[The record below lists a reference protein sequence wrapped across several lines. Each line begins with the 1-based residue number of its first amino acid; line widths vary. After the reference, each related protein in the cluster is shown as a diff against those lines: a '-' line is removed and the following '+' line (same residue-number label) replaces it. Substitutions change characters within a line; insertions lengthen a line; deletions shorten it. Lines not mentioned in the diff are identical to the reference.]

1 MLLMT
6 MIRNF
11 LYFLALVS
19 VLSGC
24 CSEKDRQIRDTLKEL
39 DEGCCSE
46 KDRQIRDTLKELDD
60 VISRQEEIESA
71 KDSYIELIKGR
82 YSEAMSPDEKYTILD
97 ELYNEY
103 YNYNIDSAIFYA
115 RTKLDIAFDA
125 AEQDLVD
132 DAILDIADRYVMSG
146 MYLAAHDIISEISAD
161 RLDVLLVP
169 RYYHIWHSLYTGLE
183 DGCDDQVQ
191 KTEYRKL
198 KQQYREQLFSLLGKD
213 DISRLYVMADIYV
226 DEGRADELLDTL
238 NAKFNEDIP
247 IHDKAVLSY
256 IYANISDS
264 YGHDDDA
271 TLYFAKSAIFDLMT
285 PVHEYKSLYELAS
298 KLYDAGDIK
307 RAYRYISRS
316 INDAITANALINIQ
330 SINRSLPIISRSYH
344 TQMLHNRRQLSV
356 LSGILG
362 IMAVLLIGAVIVTL
376 KEQRKARQAEKR
388 TSEINE
394 ELKAINRKME
404 EYILLLKES
413 NNIKEI
419 YIGRYIDLCSEYI
432 GRMERYRSMLNRT
445 ARTEGFEAVR
455 NALKSSEF
463 IDKELNEFYEQFDA
477 TFLQLFPDFIK
488 DLNALLQ
495 PDKRIELKTR
505 DGIMTTELRIFALI
519 RLGITDS
526 VKIAEFL
533 RRSVS
538 TVYNYR
544 VKMRNAALNSRE
556 DFEKQIMGIGKLS

>member
-6 MIRNF
+6 MKRNF

-19 VLSGC
+19 VLS
-24 CSEKDRQIRDTLKEL
+24 
-39 DEGCCSE
+39 GCCSE

-82 YSEAMSPDEKYTILD
+82 YSEAMSPDEKYTIFD

-115 RTKLDIAFDA
+115 RTKLNIAFDA

-226 DEGRADELLDTL
+226 DEGRADKLLDTL

>member
-1 MLLMT
+1 MT
-6 MIRNF
+6 MKRNF

-19 VLSGC
+19 VLS
-24 CSEKDRQIRDTLKEL
+24 
-39 DEGCCSE
+39 GCCSE

-82 YSEAMSPDEKYTILD
+82 YSEAMSPDERYTILD

-344 TQMLHNRRQLSV
+344 SQMLHNRRQLSV

>member
-6 MIRNF
+6 MKRNF

-39 DEGCCSE
+39 DN
-46 KDRQIRDTLKELDD
+46 

-376 KEQRKARQAEKR
+376 KEQRKARQAGKR

-544 VKMRNAALNSRE
+544 VKMRNAAFNSRE

>member
-1 MLLMT
+1 MT
-6 MIRNF
+6 MKRNF

-19 VLSGC
+19 VLS
-24 CSEKDRQIRDTLKEL
+24 
-39 DEGCCSE
+39 GCCSE

-82 YSEAMSPDEKYTILD
+82 YSEAMSHDEKYSIFD

-183 DGCDDQVQ
+183 DGCDDPVQ

-344 TQMLHNRRQLSV
+344 SQMLHNRRQLSV

-376 KEQRKARQAEKR
+376 REQRKARQAEKR

>member
-6 MIRNF
+6 MKRNF

-19 VLSGC
+19 VLS
-24 CSEKDRQIRDTLKEL
+24 
-39 DEGCCSE
+39 GCCSE

-82 YSEAMSPDEKYTILD
+82 YSEAMSHDEKYTILD

-183 DGCDDQVQ
+183 DGCDDPVQ

-495 PDKRIELKTR
+495 TDKRIELKTR

>member
-1 MLLMT
+1 MT
-6 MIRNF
+6 MKRNF

-19 VLSGC
+19 VLS
-24 CSEKDRQIRDTLKEL
+24 
-39 DEGCCSE
+39 GCCSE

-82 YSEAMSPDEKYTILD
+82 YSEAMSPDEKYTIFD

-115 RTKLDIAFDA
+115 RSKLNIAFDA

-183 DGCDDQVQ
+183 DGCDDPVQ

-477 TFLQLFPDFIK
+477 TFLQLFPDFTK

>member
-1 MLLMT
+1 MT
-6 MIRNF
+6 MKRNF

-19 VLSGC
+19 VLS
-24 CSEKDRQIRDTLKEL
+24 
-39 DEGCCSE
+39 GCCSE

-82 YSEAMSPDEKYTILD
+82 YSEAMSPDEKYSIFD

-183 DGCDDQVQ
+183 DGCDDPVQ

-376 KEQRKARQAEKR
+376 REQRKARQAEKR

-488 DLNALLQ
+488 DLNSLLQ

>member
-1 MLLMT
+1 
-6 MIRNF
+6 
-11 LYFLALVS
+11 
-19 VLSGC
+19 
-24 CSEKDRQIRDTLKEL
+24 
-39 DEGCCSE
+39 
-46 KDRQIRDTLKELDD
+46 
-60 VISRQEEIESA
+60 
-71 KDSYIELIKGR
+71 
-82 YSEAMSPDEKYTILD
+82 
-97 ELYNEY
+97 
-103 YNYNIDSAIFYA
+103 
-115 RTKLDIAFDA
+115 
-125 AEQDLVD
+125 
-132 DAILDIADRYVMSG
+132 
-146 MYLAAHDIISEISAD
+146 
-161 RLDVLLVP
+161 
-169 RYYHIWHSLYTGLE
+169 
-183 DGCDDQVQ
+183 
-191 KTEYRKL
+191 
-198 KQQYREQLFSLLGKD
+198 
-213 DISRLYVMADIYV
+213 
-226 DEGRADELLDTL
+226 
-238 NAKFNEDIP
+238 
-247 IHDKAVLSY
+247 
-256 IYANISDS
+256 
-264 YGHDDDA
+264 
-271 TLYFAKSAIFDLMT
+271 MT

-344 TQMLHNRRQLSV
+344 SQMLHNRRQLSV

-376 KEQRKARQAEKR
+376 REQRKARQAEKR

>member
-6 MIRNF
+6 MKRNF

-24 CSEKDRQIRDTLKEL
+24 CSEKDRQIQDTLKEL
-39 DEGCCSE
+39 DN
-46 KDRQIRDTLKELDD
+46 

-183 DGCDDQVQ
+183 DGCDDPVQ

-226 DEGRADELLDTL
+226 DEGRADKLLDTL

-495 PDKRIELKTR
+495 SDKRIELKTR

>member
-6 MIRNF
+6 MKRNF

-19 VLSGC
+19 VLS
-24 CSEKDRQIRDTLKEL
+24 
-39 DEGCCSE
+39 GCCSE

-183 DGCDDQVQ
+183 DGCDDPVQ

-198 KQQYREQLFSLLGKD
+198 KQQYREQLFSLLGKN

-376 KEQRKARQAEKR
+376 KEQRKARQAGKR

-544 VKMRNAALNSRE
+544 VKMRNAAFNSRE

>member
-6 MIRNF
+6 MKRNF
-11 LYFLALVS
+11 LYFLALMS
-19 VLSGC
+19 VLS
-24 CSEKDRQIRDTLKEL
+24 
-39 DEGCCSE
+39 GCCSE

-376 KEQRKARQAEKR
+376 KEQRKARRAEKR

-544 VKMRNAALNSRE
+544 VKMRNAAFNSRE

>member
-1 MLLMT
+1 MT
-6 MIRNF
+6 MKRNF
-11 LYFLALVS
+11 LYFFALVS

-24 CSEKDRQIRDTLKEL
+24 S
-39 DEGCCSE
+39 SE

-183 DGCDDQVQ
+183 DGCDDPVQ

-362 IMAVLLIGAVIVTL
+362 IMAVLLIGAVTVTL
-376 KEQRKARQAEKR
+376 KEQRKARQAGKR

-495 PDKRIELKTR
+495 SDKRIELKTR

>member
-1 MLLMT
+1 MT
-6 MIRNF
+6 MKRNF
-11 LYFLALVS
+11 LYFFALVS
-19 VLSGC
+19 VLS
-24 CSEKDRQIRDTLKEL
+24 
-39 DEGCCSE
+39 GCCSE

-183 DGCDDQVQ
+183 DGCDDPVQ

-264 YGHDDDA
+264 YGHYDDA

-495 PDKRIELKTR
+495 SDKRIELKTR

>member
-6 MIRNF
+6 MKRNF

-19 VLSGC
+19 VLS
-24 CSEKDRQIRDTLKEL
+24 
-39 DEGCCSE
+39 GCCSE

-115 RTKLDIAFDA
+115 RTKLDLAFDA

-344 TQMLHNRRQLSV
+344 SQMLHNRRQLSV
-356 LSGILG
+356 LTGILG

-376 KEQRKARQAEKR
+376 KEQRKARQAGKR

>member
-1 MLLMT
+1 MT
-6 MIRNF
+6 MKRNF

-39 DEGCCSE
+39 DN
-46 KDRQIRDTLKELDD
+46 

-82 YSEAMSPDEKYTILD
+82 YSEAMSPDEKYTIFD

-115 RTKLDIAFDA
+115 RSKLDIAFDA

-376 KEQRKARQAEKR
+376 KEQRKARQAGKR

>member
-19 VLSGC
+19 VLS
-24 CSEKDRQIRDTLKEL
+24 
-39 DEGCCSE
+39 GCCSE

-344 TQMLHNRRQLSV
+344 SQMLHNRRQLSV

-376 KEQRKARQAEKR
+376 KEQRKARRAEKR

>member
-6 MIRNF
+6 MKRNF

-19 VLSGC
+19 VLS
-24 CSEKDRQIRDTLKEL
+24 
-39 DEGCCSE
+39 GCCSE

-344 TQMLHNRRQLSV
+344 SQMLHNRRQLSV

>member
-6 MIRNF
+6 MKRNF

-19 VLSGC
+19 VLS
-24 CSEKDRQIRDTLKEL
+24 
-39 DEGCCSE
+39 GCCSE

-115 RTKLDIAFDA
+115 RSKLDIAFDA

-183 DGCDDQVQ
+183 DGCDDPVQ

-356 LSGILG
+356 LTGILG

-376 KEQRKARQAEKR
+376 KEQRKARQAGKR

-445 ARTEGFEAVR
+445 ARTEGFDAVR

-544 VKMRNAALNSRE
+544 VKMRNAAFNSRE

>member
-1 MLLMT
+1 MT
-6 MIRNF
+6 MKRNF
-11 LYFLALVS
+11 LYFFALVS

-24 CSEKDRQIRDTLKEL
+24 CSEKDRQIRE
-39 DEGCCSE
+39 
-46 KDRQIRDTLKELDD
+46 TLKELDD

-183 DGCDDQVQ
+183 DGCDDPVQ

>member
-6 MIRNF
+6 MKRNF

-39 DEGCCSE
+39 D
-46 KDRQIRDTLKELDD
+46 D
-60 VISRQEEIESA
+60 VISRQDEIESA

-183 DGCDDQVQ
+183 DGCDDPVQ

-226 DEGRADELLDTL
+226 DEGRADKLLDTL

-544 VKMRNAALNSRE
+544 VKMRNAAFNSRE

>member
-1 MLLMT
+1 MT
-6 MIRNF
+6 MKRNF
-11 LYFLALVS
+11 LYFFALVS
-19 VLSGC
+19 VLS
-24 CSEKDRQIRDTLKEL
+24 
-39 DEGCCSE
+39 GCCSE

-183 DGCDDQVQ
+183 DGCDDPVQ

-394 ELKAINRKME
+394 ELKAINRKMQ

-488 DLNALLQ
+488 DLNSLLQ
-495 PDKRIELKTR
+495 TDKRIELKTR

>member
-1 MLLMT
+1 MLLRT
-6 MIRNF
+6 MKRNF

-19 VLSGC
+19 VLS
-24 CSEKDRQIRDTLKEL
+24 
-39 DEGCCSE
+39 GCCSE

-71 KDSYIELIKGR
+71 KDSYIDLIKGR
-82 YSEAMSPDEKYTILD
+82 YSEAMSPDEKYTIFD

-183 DGCDDQVQ
+183 DGCDDPVQ

-376 KEQRKARQAEKR
+376 KEQRKARRAEKR

-495 PDKRIELKTR
+495 SDKRIELKTR

>member
-6 MIRNF
+6 MKRNF

-19 VLSGC
+19 VLS
-24 CSEKDRQIRDTLKEL
+24 
-39 DEGCCSE
+39 GCCSE

-183 DGCDDQVQ
+183 DGCDDPVQ

-198 KQQYREQLFSLLGKD
+198 KQQYREQLFSLLGKN

-394 ELKAINRKME
+394 ELKSINRKME

-544 VKMRNAALNSRE
+544 VKMRNAAFNSRE

>member
-6 MIRNF
+6 MKRNF

-19 VLSGC
+19 VLS
-24 CSEKDRQIRDTLKEL
+24 
-39 DEGCCSE
+39 GCCSE

-183 DGCDDQVQ
+183 YGCDDPVQ

-198 KQQYREQLFSLLGKD
+198 KQRYREQLFSLLGKD

-344 TQMLHNRRQLSV
+344 SQMLHNRRQLSV
-356 LSGILG
+356 LTGILG

-376 KEQRKARQAEKR
+376 KEQRKARQAGKR

>member
-1 MLLMT
+1 MT
-6 MIRNF
+6 MKRYF
-11 LYFLALVS
+11 LYFFALVS
-19 VLSGC
+19 VLS
-24 CSEKDRQIRDTLKEL
+24 
-39 DEGCCSE
+39 GCCSE

-103 YNYNIDSAIFYA
+103 YNYNIDSAVFYA

-183 DGCDDQVQ
+183 DGCDDPVQ

-495 PDKRIELKTR
+495 SDKRIELKTR

>member
-6 MIRNF
+6 MKRNF

-19 VLSGC
+19 VLS
-24 CSEKDRQIRDTLKEL
+24 
-39 DEGCCSE
+39 GCCSE

-544 VKMRNAALNSRE
+544 VKMRNAAFNSRE

>member
-6 MIRNF
+6 MKRNF

-19 VLSGC
+19 VLS
-24 CSEKDRQIRDTLKEL
+24 
-39 DEGCCSE
+39 GCCSE

-183 DGCDDQVQ
+183 DGCDDPVQ

-344 TQMLHNRRQLSV
+344 SQMLHNRRQLSV
-356 LSGILG
+356 LTGILG

-376 KEQRKARQAEKR
+376 KEQRKARQAGKR

-495 PDKRIELKTR
+495 HDKRIELKTR

>member
-19 VLSGC
+19 VLS
-24 CSEKDRQIRDTLKEL
+24 
-39 DEGCCSE
+39 GCCSE

-115 RTKLDIAFDA
+115 RTKLNIAFDA

-183 DGCDDQVQ
+183 DGCDDPVQ

-226 DEGRADELLDTL
+226 DEGRADKLLDTL

-544 VKMRNAALNSRE
+544 VKMRNAAFNSRE

>member
-6 MIRNF
+6 MKRNF

-19 VLSGC
+19 VLS
-24 CSEKDRQIRDTLKEL
+24 
-39 DEGCCSE
+39 GCCSE

-344 TQMLHNRRQLSV
+344 SQMLHNRRQLSV

-376 KEQRKARQAEKR
+376 REQRKARRAEKR

-544 VKMRNAALNSRE
+544 VKMRNAAFNSRE

>member
-6 MIRNF
+6 MKRNF
-11 LYFLALVS
+11 LYFFALVS
-19 VLSGC
+19 VLS
-24 CSEKDRQIRDTLKEL
+24 
-39 DEGCCSE
+39 GCCSE

-115 RTKLDIAFDA
+115 RTKLDLAFDA

-183 DGCDDQVQ
+183 DGCDDPVQ

-495 PDKRIELKTR
+495 SDKRIELKTR

>member
-1 MLLMT
+1 MT

-19 VLSGC
+19 VLS
-24 CSEKDRQIRDTLKEL
+24 
-39 DEGCCSE
+39 GCCSE

-183 DGCDDQVQ
+183 DGCDDPVQ

-198 KQQYREQLFSLLGKD
+198 KQQYREQLFSLLGKN

-376 KEQRKARQAEKR
+376 KEQRKARQAGKR

-544 VKMRNAALNSRE
+544 VKMRNAAFNSRE

>member
-6 MIRNF
+6 MKRNF

-19 VLSGC
+19 VLS
-24 CSEKDRQIRDTLKEL
+24 
-39 DEGCCSE
+39 GCCSE

-183 DGCDDQVQ
+183 DGCDDPVQ

-495 PDKRIELKTR
+495 PDKRIELKAR

-544 VKMRNAALNSRE
+544 VKMRNAAFNSRE

>member
-6 MIRNF
+6 MKRNF

-19 VLSGC
+19 VLS
-24 CSEKDRQIRDTLKEL
+24 
-39 DEGCCSE
+39 GCCSE

-344 TQMLHNRRQLSV
+344 SQMLHNRRQLSV

-376 KEQRKARQAEKR
+376 KEQRKARRAEKR

>member
-6 MIRNF
+6 MKRNF
-11 LYFLALVS
+11 LYFFALVS
-19 VLSGC
+19 VLS
-24 CSEKDRQIRDTLKEL
+24 
-39 DEGCCSE
+39 GCCSE

-183 DGCDDQVQ
+183 DGCDDPVQ

-477 TFLQLFPDFIK
+477 TFLQLFPDFIR

-495 PDKRIELKTR
+495 SDKRIELKTR

>member
-6 MIRNF
+6 MKRNF
-11 LYFLALVS
+11 LYFFALVS
-19 VLSGC
+19 VLS
-24 CSEKDRQIRDTLKEL
+24 
-39 DEGCCSE
+39 GCCSE

-115 RTKLDIAFDA
+115 RTKLDLAFDA

-183 DGCDDQVQ
+183 DGCDDPVQ

-432 GRMERYRSMLNRT
+432 GRMERYRSKLNRT

>member
-1 MLLMT
+1 MT
-6 MIRNF
+6 MKRNF
-11 LYFLALVS
+11 LYFFALVS
-19 VLSGC
+19 VLS
-24 CSEKDRQIRDTLKEL
+24 
-39 DEGCCSE
+39 GCCSE

-60 VISRQEEIESA
+60 VISRQEEIENA

-183 DGCDDQVQ
+183 DGCDDPVQ

-495 PDKRIELKTR
+495 SDKRIELKTR

>member
-1 MLLMT
+1 MT

-19 VLSGC
+19 VLS
-24 CSEKDRQIRDTLKEL
+24 
-39 DEGCCSE
+39 GCCSE

-115 RTKLDIAFDA
+115 RTKLNIAFDA

-183 DGCDDQVQ
+183 DGCDDPVQ

-226 DEGRADELLDTL
+226 DEGRADKLLDTL

-488 DLNALLQ
+488 DLNSLLQ

>member
-1 MLLMT
+1 MT
-6 MIRNF
+6 MKRNF
-11 LYFLALVS
+11 LYFFALVS
-19 VLSGC
+19 VLS
-24 CSEKDRQIRDTLKEL
+24 
-39 DEGCCSE
+39 GCCSE

-183 DGCDDQVQ
+183 DGCDDPVQ

-344 TQMLHNRRQLSV
+344 TQMLHNRRQLSI

-495 PDKRIELKTR
+495 SDKRIELKTR